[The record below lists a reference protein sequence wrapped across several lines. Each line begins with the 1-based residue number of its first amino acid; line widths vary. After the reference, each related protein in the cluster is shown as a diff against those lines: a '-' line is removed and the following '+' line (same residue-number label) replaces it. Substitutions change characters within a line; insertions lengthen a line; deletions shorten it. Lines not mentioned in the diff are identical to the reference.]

1 MPGNDFSSR
10 VLIAGLGNPGS
21 EYRETRHNVGFMV
34 LDRLA
39 QRLPKKNFEEIHG
52 CSSHYL
58 KGTYAGR
65 ALFLQ
70 KPETYMNLSGEAVSP
85 LMRKEG
91 IGTDGLLVIYDD
103 MDLEVG
109 KLRIR
114 RRGSSGGHNGIR
126 SIIETTGTEDFA
138 RIRVG
143 IGHRK
148 GTGADYVLSPF
159 EEDEK
164 EIISRVLD
172 AAADA
177 VILIL
182 RRGLSQAMNEYN
194 PRDYAVSEPDEE
206 KPNEPLNNIKH
217 QEV

>member
-10 VLIAGLGNPGS
+10 VLIAGLGNTGG
-21 EYRETRHNVGFMV
+21 EYRGTRHNVGFMV

-70 KPETYMNLSGEAVSP
+70 KPETYMNLSGEAVAP
-85 LMRKEG
+85 LLRKEE

-114 RRGSSGGHNGIR
+114 GRGSCGGHNGIR
-126 SIIETTGTEDFA
+126 SIIETTGTENFA

-143 IGHRK
+143 IGHRT
-148 GTGADYVLSPF
+148 GNGADYVLSPF

-164 EIISRVLD
+164 PIIDKVLD

-194 PRDYAVSEPDEE
+194 PRDYAAEPEE
-206 KPNEPLNNIKH
+206 ENETNR
-217 QEV
+217 

>member
-1 MPGNDFSSR
+1 MQMPGNDFSSR
-10 VLIAGLGNPGS
+10 ILIAGLGNPGC

-70 KPETYMNLSGEAVSP
+70 KPETFMNLSGEAVVP
-85 LMRKEG
+85 LMRKEE

-114 RRGSSGGHNGIR
+114 GRGSCGGHNGIR
-126 SIIETTGTEDFA
+126 SIIETTGTENFA

-143 IGHRK
+143 IGHRT
-148 GTGADYVLSPF
+148 GNGADYVLSPF

-164 EIISRVLD
+164 PVIDKVLD

-194 PRDYAVSEPDEE
+194 PRDYAVSEPEE
-206 KPNEPLNNIKH
+206 ENETNR
-217 QEV
+217 

>member
-70 KPETYMNLSGEAVSP
+70 KPETYMNLSGEAVAP
-85 LMRKEG
+85 LMRKEE

-114 RRGSSGGHNGIR
+114 GRGSCGGHNGIR
-126 SIIETTGTEDFA
+126 SIIETTGTENFA

-143 IGHRK
+143 IGHRT
-148 GTGADYVLSPF
+148 GNGADYVLSPF
-159 EEDEK
+159 EKDENERGED
-164 EIISRVLD
+164 RH
-172 AAADA
+172 
-177 VILIL
+177 
-182 RRGLSQAMNEYN
+182 RR
-194 PRDYAVSEPDEE
+194 
-206 KPNEPLNNIKH
+206 
-217 QEV
+217 

>member
-1 MPGNDFSSR
+1 MPGNDFRTR
-10 VLIAGLGNPGS
+10 VLIAGLGNPGT
-21 EYRETRHNVGFMV
+21 EYSLTRHNVGFMV

-39 QRLPKKNFEEIHG
+39 QRLPKKNFELVHG

-65 ALFLQ
+65 PLILQ
-70 KPETYMNLSGEAVSP
+70 KPETYMNLSGEAVTQ
-85 LMRKEG
+85 LMRREE
-91 IGTDGLLVIYDD
+91 IGADGLLVIYDD

-114 RRGSSGGHNGIR
+114 GKGSCGGHNGIR
-126 SIIETTGTEDFA
+126 SIIEKTGTENFA
-138 RIRVG
+138 RIRIG

-159 EEDEK
+159 EEEEK
-164 EIISRVLD
+164 PVIGRVLE

-182 RRGLSQAMNEYN
+182 RRGLGQAMNEYN
-194 PRDYAVSEPDEE
+194 PQDFGIETPEE
-206 KPNEPLNNIKH
+206 TNETNR
-217 QEV
+217 

>member
-70 KPETYMNLSGEAVSP
+70 KPETYMNLSGEAVAP
-85 LMRKEG
+85 LMRKEE

-114 RRGSSGGHNGIR
+114 NRGSCGGHNGIR
-126 SIIETTGTEDFA
+126 SIIETTGTENFA

-143 IGHRK
+143 IGHRT
-148 GTGADYVLSPF
+148 GNGADYVLSPF

-164 EIISRVLD
+164 PVIDKVLD

-194 PRDYAVSEPDEE
+194 PRDYAVSEPEE
-206 KPNEPLNNIKH
+206 EENETNR
-217 QEV
+217 

>member
-10 VLIAGLGNPGS
+10 VLIVGLGNPGS
-21 EYRETRHNVGFMV
+21 EYRETRHNAGFMV

-70 KPETYMNLSGEAVSP
+70 KPETYMNLSGEAVAP
-85 LMRKEG
+85 LMRKEE

-114 RRGSSGGHNGIR
+114 GRGSCGGHNGIR
-126 SIIETTGTEDFA
+126 SIIETTGTENFA

-143 IGHRK
+143 IGHRT
-148 GTGADYVLSPF
+148 GNGADYVLSPF

-164 EIISRVLD
+164 PVIDKVLD

-194 PRDYAVSEPDEE
+194 PRDYAVSEPEE
-206 KPNEPLNNIKH
+206 ENETNR
-217 QEV
+217 

>member
-70 KPETYMNLSGEAVSP
+70 KPETYMNLSGEAVAP
-85 LMRKEG
+85 LLRKEE

-109 KLRIR
+109 KLWIR
-114 RRGSSGGHNGIR
+114 GRGSCGGHNGIR
-126 SIIETTGTEDFA
+126 SIIETTGTENFA

-143 IGHRK
+143 IGHRT
-148 GTGADYVLSPF
+148 GNGADYVLSPF

-164 EIISRVLD
+164 PVMDKVLD

-194 PRDYAVSEPDEE
+194 PRDYAVSEPEEE
-206 KPNEPLNNIKH
+206 KNETNR
-217 QEV
+217 

>member
-10 VLIAGLGNPGS
+10 VLIVGLGNPGS
-21 EYRETRHNVGFMV
+21 EYRETRHNAGFMV

-65 ALFLQ
+65 PLFLQ
-70 KPETYMNLSGEAVSP
+70 KPETFMNLSGEAVAP
-85 LMRKEG
+85 LMRKEE
-91 IGTDGLLVIYDD
+91 IGADGLLVIYDD

-114 RRGSSGGHNGIR
+114 GRGSCGGHNGIR
-126 SIIETTGTEDFA
+126 SIIETTGTENFA

-143 IGHRK
+143 IGHRT
-148 GTGADYVLSPF
+148 GNGADYVLSPF
-159 EEDEK
+159 EEEEK
-164 EIISRVLD
+164 PIIDKVLD

-194 PRDYAVSEPDEE
+194 PRDYAVSEPEE
-206 KPNEPLNNIKH
+206 EENETNR
-217 QEV
+217 

>member
-70 KPETYMNLSGEAVSP
+70 KPETFMNLSGEAVVP
-85 LMRKEG
+85 LMRKEE

-109 KLRIR
+109 KLRVR
-114 RRGSSGGHNGIR
+114 SRGSCGGHNGIR
-126 SIIETTGTEDFA
+126 SIIETAGTENFA

-143 IGHRK
+143 IGHRT
-148 GTGADYVLSPF
+148 GNGADYVLSPF

-164 EIISRVLD
+164 PVIDKVLD

-194 PRDYAVSEPDEE
+194 PRDYAVSEPEE
-206 KPNEPLNNIKH
+206 EAKNETNR
-217 QEV
+217 

>member
-1 MPGNDFSSR
+1 MPGKELGSR
-10 VLIAGLGNPGS
+10 VLIAGLGNPGT
-21 EYRETRHNVGFMV
+21 EYQDTRHNVGFMV

-70 KPETYMNLSGEAVSP
+70 KPETYMNLSGEAVAP
-85 LMRKEG
+85 LLRKEE

-114 RRGSSGGHNGIR
+114 GRGSCGGHNGIR
-126 SIIETTGTEDFA
+126 SIIETTGTENFA

-143 IGHRK
+143 IGHRT
-148 GTGADYVLSPF
+148 GNGADYVLSPF

-164 EIISRVLD
+164 PVIDKVLD

-194 PRDYAVSEPDEE
+194 PRDYAVSEPKEEE
-206 KPNEPLNNIKH
+206 KNETNR
-217 QEV
+217 

>member
-10 VLIAGLGNPGS
+10 VLIAGLGNPGG
-21 EYRETRHNVGFMV
+21 EYRGTRHNVGFMV

-70 KPETYMNLSGEAVSP
+70 KPETYMNLSGEAVAP
-85 LMRKEG
+85 LLRKEE

-114 RRGSSGGHNGIR
+114 GRGSCGGHNGIR
-126 SIIETTGTEDFA
+126 SIIETTGTENFA

-143 IGHRK
+143 IGHRT
-148 GTGADYVLSPF
+148 GNGADYVLSPF

-164 EIISRVLD
+164 PIIDKVLD

-194 PRDYAVSEPDEE
+194 PRDYAAEPEE
-206 KPNEPLNNIKH
+206 ENETNR
-217 QEV
+217 

>member
-1 MPGNDFSSR
+1 MPGKELGSR
-10 VLIAGLGNPGS
+10 VLIVGLGNPGT
-21 EYRETRHNVGFMV
+21 EYQGTRHNVGFMV
-34 LDRLA
+34 LDHLA
-39 QRLPKKNFEEIHG
+39 QRLPKKNFAMVHG

-65 ALFLQ
+65 PLFLQ
-70 KPETYMNLSGEAVSP
+70 KPETYMNLSGEAVIS
-85 LMRKEG
+85 LMRREE
-91 IGTDGLLVIYDD
+91 IGPDGLVVIYDD

-114 RRGSSGGHNGIR
+114 EKGSCGGHNGIR
-126 SIIETTGTEDFA
+126 SVIEHIGTEKFA

-159 EEDEK
+159 DDEEKAIAD
-164 EIISRVLD
+164 RVME

-177 VILIL
+177 VILSL
-182 RRGLSQAMNEYN
+182 RRGISQAMNEYN
-194 PRDYAVSEPDEE
+194 PLDFAAETAEE
-206 KPNEPLNNIKH
+206 NNGTNL
-217 QEV
+217 

>member
-70 KPETYMNLSGEAVSP
+70 KPETYMNLSGEAVAP
-85 LMRKEG
+85 LLRKEE

-114 RRGSSGGHNGIR
+114 GRGSCGGHNGIR
-126 SIIETTGTEDFA
+126 SIIETTGTENFA

-143 IGHRK
+143 IGHRT
-148 GTGADYVLSPF
+148 GNGADYVLSPF

-164 EIISRVLD
+164 PVIDKVLD

-194 PRDYAVSEPDEE
+194 PRDYAVSEPEE
-206 KPNEPLNNIKH
+206 EENETNR
-217 QEV
+217 

>member
-70 KPETYMNLSGEAVSP
+70 KPETYMNLSGEAVAP
-85 LMRKEG
+85 LLRKEE

-114 RRGSSGGHNGIR
+114 GRGSCGGHNGIR
-126 SIIETTGTEDFA
+126 SIIETTGTENFA

-143 IGHRK
+143 IGHRT
-148 GTGADYVLSPF
+148 GNGADYVLSPF

-164 EIISRVLD
+164 PVMDKVLD

-194 PRDYAVSEPDEE
+194 PRDYAVSEPEE
-206 KPNEPLNNIKH
+206 ENETNR
-217 QEV
+217 

>member
-70 KPETYMNLSGEAVSP
+70 KPETYMNLSGEAVAP
-85 LMRKEG
+85 LMRKEE

-114 RRGSSGGHNGIR
+114 GRGSCGGHNGIR
-126 SIIETTGTEDFA
+126 SIIETTGTENFA

-143 IGHRK
+143 IGHRT
-148 GTGADYVLSPF
+148 GNGADYVLSPF

-164 EIISRVLD
+164 PVIDKVLD

-194 PRDYAVSEPDEE
+194 PRDYAVSEPEE
-206 KPNEPLNNIKH
+206 EENETNR
-217 QEV
+217 

>member
-10 VLIAGLGNPGS
+10 VLIVGLGNPGS
-21 EYRETRHNVGFMV
+21 EYRETRHNAGFMV

-65 ALFLQ
+65 PLFLQ
-70 KPETYMNLSGEAVSP
+70 KPETFMNLSGEAVAP
-85 LMRKEG
+85 LMRKEE
-91 IGTDGLLVIYDD
+91 IGPDGLLVIYDD

-114 RRGSSGGHNGIR
+114 GRGSCGGHNGIR
-126 SIIETTGTEDFA
+126 SIIETTGTENFA

-143 IGHRK
+143 IGHRT
-148 GTGADYVLSPF
+148 GNGADYVLSPF

-164 EIISRVLD
+164 PVIDKVLD

-194 PRDYAVSEPDEE
+194 SQDYAPSEPDE
-206 KPNEPLNNIKH
+206 KNETNR
-217 QEV
+217 

>member
-70 KPETYMNLSGEAVSP
+70 KPETYMNLSGEAVAP
-85 LMRKEG
+85 LMRKED

-114 RRGSSGGHNGIR
+114 GRGSCGGHNGIR
-126 SIIETTGTEDFA
+126 SIIETTGTENFA

-143 IGHRK
+143 IGHRT
-148 GTGADYVLSPF
+148 GNGADYVLSPF

-164 EIISRVLD
+164 PVIDKVLE

-194 PRDYAVSEPDEE
+194 PRDYAVSEPEEE
-206 KPNEPLNNIKH
+206 KNETNR
-217 QEV
+217 

>member
-1 MPGNDFSSR
+1 MTGKAVQMPGNDFSSR
-10 VLIAGLGNPGS
+10 VLIVGLGNPGS
-21 EYRETRHNVGFMV
+21 EYRETRHNAGFMV

-65 ALFLQ
+65 PLFLQ
-70 KPETYMNLSGEAVSP
+70 KPETFMNLSGEAVAP
-85 LMRKEG
+85 LMRKEE
-91 IGTDGLLVIYDD
+91 IGPDGLLVIYDD

-114 RRGSSGGHNGIR
+114 GRGSCGGHNGIR
-126 SIIETTGTEDFA
+126 SIIETTGTENFA

-143 IGHRK
+143 IGHRT
-148 GTGADYVLSPF
+148 GNGADYVLSPF
-159 EEDEK
+159 EEEEK
-164 EIISRVLD
+164 PIIDKVLE

-177 VILIL
+177 AILIL

-194 PRDYAVSEPDEE
+194 SQDYAPPEPDEE
-206 KPNEPLNNIKH
+206 NETNR
-217 QEV
+217 

>member
-1 MPGNDFSSR
+1 MQMPGNDFSSR

-70 KPETYMNLSGEAVSP
+70 KPETYMNLSGEAVAP
-85 LMRKEG
+85 LMRKEE

-114 RRGSSGGHNGIR
+114 NRGSCGGHNGIR
-126 SIIETTGTEDFA
+126 SIIETTGTENFA

-143 IGHRK
+143 IGHRT
-148 GTGADYVLSPF
+148 GNGADYVLSPF
-159 EEDEK
+159 EEAEK
-164 EIISRVLD
+164 PVIDKVLD

-194 PRDYAVSEPDEE
+194 PRDYAVSEPEE
-206 KPNEPLNNIKH
+206 EENETNR
-217 QEV
+217 

>member
-1 MPGNDFSSR
+1 MQMPGNDFSSR
-10 VLIAGLGNPGS
+10 VLIAGLGNPGG

-70 KPETYMNLSGEAVSP
+70 KPETYMNLSGEAVAP
-85 LMRKEG
+85 LMRKEE

-114 RRGSSGGHNGIR
+114 GRGSCGGHNGIR
-126 SIIETTGTEDFA
+126 SIIETTGTENFA

-143 IGHRK
+143 IGHRT
-148 GTGADYVLSPF
+148 GNGADYVLSPF

-164 EIISRVLD
+164 PVIDKVLD

-182 RRGLSQAMNEYN
+182 RRGLSQAMTEYN
-194 PRDYAVSEPDEE
+194 PRDYAVSEPEE
-206 KPNEPLNNIKH
+206 EENETNR
-217 QEV
+217 

>member
-10 VLIAGLGNPGS
+10 VLIVGLGNPGS
-21 EYRETRHNVGFMV
+21 EYRETRHNAGFMV

-65 ALFLQ
+65 PLFLQ
-70 KPETYMNLSGEAVSP
+70 KPETFMNLSGEAVGP
-85 LMRKEG
+85 LMRKEE
-91 IGTDGLLVIYDD
+91 IGPDGLLVIYDD

-114 RRGSSGGHNGIR
+114 GRGSCGGHNGIR
-126 SIIETTGTEDFA
+126 SIIETTGTENFA

-143 IGHRK
+143 IGHRT
-148 GTGADYVLSPF
+148 GNGADYVLSPF
-159 EEDEK
+159 EEEEK
-164 EIISRVLD
+164 PIIDKVLD

-194 PRDYAVSEPDEE
+194 SQDYAPSEPDE
-206 KPNEPLNNIKH
+206 KNETNR
-217 QEV
+217 

>member
-39 QRLPKKNFEEIHG
+39 QRLPKKSFEEIHG

-70 KPETYMNLSGEAVSP
+70 KPETYMNLSGEAVAP
-85 LMRKEG
+85 LMRKEE

-114 RRGSSGGHNGIR
+114 NRGSCGGHNGIR
-126 SIIETTGTEDFA
+126 SIIETTGTENFA

-143 IGHRK
+143 IGHRT
-148 GTGADYVLSPF
+148 GNGADYVLSPF

-164 EIISRVLD
+164 PVIDKVLD

-194 PRDYAVSEPDEE
+194 PRDYAVSEPEE
-206 KPNEPLNNIKH
+206 EENETNR
-217 QEV
+217 

>member
-10 VLIAGLGNPGS
+10 VLIVGLGNPGS
-21 EYRETRHNVGFMV
+21 EYSETRHNAGFMV

-65 ALFLQ
+65 PLFLQ
-70 KPETYMNLSGEAVSP
+70 KPETFMNLSGEAVAP
-85 LMRKEG
+85 LMRKEE
-91 IGTDGLLVIYDD
+91 IGPDGLLVIYDD

-114 RRGSSGGHNGIR
+114 GRGSCGGHNGIR
-126 SIIETTGTEDFA
+126 SIIETTGTENFA
-138 RIRVG
+138 RVRVG
-143 IGHRK
+143 IGHRT
-148 GTGADYVLSPF
+148 GNGADYVLSPF
-159 EEDEK
+159 EEEEK
-164 EIISRVLD
+164 PVIDKVLD

-194 PRDYAVSEPDEE
+194 SQDYAPSEPDE
-206 KPNEPLNNIKH
+206 KNETNR
-217 QEV
+217 

>member
-58 KGTYAGR
+58 KGPYAGR
-65 ALFLQ
+65 PLFLQ
-70 KPETYMNLSGEAVSP
+70 KPETFMNLSGEAVGP
-85 LMRKEG
+85 LMRKEE
-91 IGTDGLLVIYDD
+91 IGPDGLLVIYDD

-114 RRGSSGGHNGIR
+114 GRGSCGGHNGIR
-126 SIIETTGTEDFA
+126 SIIETTGTENFA

-143 IGHRK
+143 IGHRT
-148 GTGADYVLSPF
+148 GNGADYVLSPF

-164 EIISRVLD
+164 PVMDKVLD

-194 PRDYAVSEPDEE
+194 PRDYAVSEPEE
-206 KPNEPLNNIKH
+206 ENETNR
-217 QEV
+217 

>member
-70 KPETYMNLSGEAVSP
+70 KPETYMNLSGEAVAP
-85 LMRKEG
+85 LLRKEE

-114 RRGSSGGHNGIR
+114 GRGSCGGHNGIR
-126 SIIETTGTEDFA
+126 SIIETTGTENFA

-143 IGHRK
+143 IGHRT
-148 GTGADYVLSPF
+148 GNGADYVLSPF

-164 EIISRVLD
+164 PVMDKVLD

-194 PRDYAVSEPDEE
+194 PRDYAVSEPEE
-206 KPNEPLNNIKH
+206 EENETNR
-217 QEV
+217 

>member
-70 KPETYMNLSGEAVSP
+70 KPETYMNLSGEAVAP
-85 LMRKEG
+85 LMRKEE

-114 RRGSSGGHNGIR
+114 GRGSCGGHNGIR
-126 SIIETTGTEDFA
+126 SIIETTGTENFA

-143 IGHRK
+143 IGHRT
-148 GTGADYVLSPF
+148 GNGADYVLSPF

-164 EIISRVLD
+164 PVMDKVLD

-194 PRDYAVSEPDEE
+194 PRDYAESEPEE
-206 KPNEPLNNIKH
+206 EENETNR
-217 QEV
+217 

>member
-70 KPETYMNLSGEAVSP
+70 KPETFMNLSGEAVAP
-85 LMRKEG
+85 LMRKEE

-114 RRGSSGGHNGIR
+114 GRGSCGGHNGIR
-126 SIIETTGTEDFA
+126 SIIETTGTENFA

-143 IGHRK
+143 IGHRT
-148 GTGADYVLSPF
+148 GNGADYVLSPF

-164 EIISRVLD
+164 PVIDKVLD

-194 PRDYAVSEPDEE
+194 PRDYAVSEPEE
-206 KPNEPLNNIKH
+206 ENETNR
-217 QEV
+217 

>member
-70 KPETYMNLSGEAVSP
+70 KPETYMNLSGEAVAP
-85 LMRKEG
+85 LMRKEE

-114 RRGSSGGHNGIR
+114 GRGSCGGHNGIR
-126 SIIETTGTEDFA
+126 SIIETTGTENFA

-143 IGHRK
+143 IGHRT
-148 GTGADYVLSPF
+148 GNGADYVLSPF

-164 EIISRVLD
+164 PIIDKVLE

-194 PRDYAVSEPDEE
+194 PRDYAVSEPEE
-206 KPNEPLNNIKH
+206 ENETNR
-217 QEV
+217 